1 MEVDDCMIVLQQ
13 VQECRAKLSQSGSLM
28 NDVGSIVTNVE
39 HSPPRKSLWLV
50 VDANIFLH
58 KESTLE
64 ETMWGKYNGAESV
77 ILVIPWM
84 VIQELDHIKDDK
96 SRHPDES
103 VAAQKKLVI
112 QPCARGAINQIN
124 KWLSDKNPHL
134 DCQTATMSKEIFEEV
149 SIESNDDRILQY
161 CVQYK
166 SLYADHEVAL
176 LSMGVNLR
184 NKAMI
189 LFLDAYTLETLL
201 KLPTFVP
208 HRQVAGPRTKDTPVL
223 DHETESQLIAYLYC
237 S

>member
-1 MEVDDCMIVLQQ
+1 
-13 VQECRAKLSQSGSLM
+13 
-28 NDVGSIVTNVE
+28 
-39 HSPPRKSLWLV
+39 
-50 VDANIFLH
+50 
-58 KESTLE
+58 
-64 ETMWGKYNGAESV
+64 MWGKYNGAESV

-103 VAAQKKLVI
+103 VAAQKRLVI
-112 QPCARGAINQIN
+112 QPRARGALNQIN
-124 KWLSDKNPHL
+124 RWLSDKNPHL
-134 DCQTATMSKEIFEEV
+134 DCPTAAMWKEIFEEV
-149 SIESNDDRILQY
+149 SIETNDDGILQC

-176 LSMGVNLR
+176 LSMDTNLR

-189 LFLDAYTLETLL
+189 LCMDAYTPETLL

-208 HRQVAGPRTKDTPVL
+208 RRQVAGPRTNHTPVL
-223 DHETESQLIAYLYC
+223 HHETESQLITDLYC